1 MHTPSGASM
10 MLMLVMMGRQ
20 LGVADP
26 RCSQNRNLSA
36 CEIQRKKK
44 EKKENRLFAASP
56 FPSQK
61 RNLERL
67 SWPNESRGT
76 F

>member
-1 MHTPSGASM
+1 M

-44 EKKENRLFAASP
+44 KKKKTVCLP
-56 FPSQK
+56 
-61 RNLERL
+61 LRL
-67 SWPNESRGT
+67 SHRRNAI
-76 F
+76 